1 MRTSSCLVVVF
12 IFGAFS
18 PWGST
23 FSINGAYRTRSKLI
37 STQQQQQKRL
47 FLTPTTKNELQ
58 LDSTQN
64 DTSPVAPDVL
74 ENSPFEYDKNV
85 NTTTTS
91 TSSELMHPLMDVTSL
106 MKKRKN
112 DDKSAKKGDIDIT
125 ADLSFLDGAAKVEEP
140 GDREKIMNSIKKYQ
154 FDLWKNEPRIP
165 FATLLQRTLDTAE
178 DIFLHLRRVP
188 YDIGWKLEPELE
200 DRPTIVVLGSGW
212 AAHAFL
218 KVADTYKLR
227 VIVVSPTNHFVF
239 TPMLAS
245 ASVGTVEYRSM
256 TEAVRAANPMIEN
269 YLEGKAVDIDLE
281 QKTIKVQLES
291 LLQGLREGEPPLLE
305 ISYDKLIVAV
315 GCKVADTLV
324 PGAFENSLRL
334 KSCDDARR

>member
-1 MRTSSCLVVVF
+1 MRTSSCVVVVS
-12 IFGAFS
+12 IFGALLTR
-18 PWGST
+18 GST
-23 FSINGAYRTRSKLI
+23 FSITGAYRTRSKLI
-37 STQQQQQKRL
+37 STHQQQQLPL
-47 FLTPTTKNELQ
+47 FLTPTTKEDQ
-58 LDSTQN
+58 QRLDAKQN
-64 DTSPVAPDVL
+64 DTTAVASDVVESCPVQVS
-74 ENSPFEYDKNV
+74 ENV
-85 NTTTTS
+85 TS
-91 TSSELMHPLMDVTSL
+91 TTPTSSQLLHPLMDVTSL
-106 MKKRKN
+106 MKTRKT
-112 DDKSAKKGDIDIT
+112 DDKKGDIDIT

-188 YDIGWKLEPELE
+188 YDLGWKLEPEVE

-218 KVADTYKLR
+218 KVADTYKVR

-269 YLEGKAVDIDLE
+269 YLEGKATDINLE

-305 ISYDKLIVAV
+305 IPYDKLIVAV